1 MATALKG
8 ELIHLKE
15 KMARFAKQYIAS
27 RDDLHVLDAFPHD
40 IWNKMG
46 EENLLGINIPAEYGG
61 LGGNSLSIAVAGE
74 MLTQK
79 GHNLGIAVS
88 WLIHH
93 AVSRFLIMDFGNKR
107 QHEMYLNKL
116 ASGRITAS
124 IAVSEPKRGA
134 HPKYIETSANRQGDS
149 FVLNGEKTYLTNGPI
164 ADLFIVIGI
173 TEVSGGKKSFTAFI
187 VPKETEG
194 LSLTE
199 PMKLDFFR
207 PAPHGGIVLSRCLVP
222 ASNILGKEGFAY
234 ENMVK
239 PFRDMEDALM
249 MGPLVGGI
257 EIQFEVLLSLIVKQG
272 IDKTDDL
279 KKDLGKLQSIIHTLR
294 IIAYEAASM
303 VDSSVK
309 HPEFL
314 SLLVSFRDLS
324 RQFQDIFE
332 LLINSAGIEYNT
344 DLHRITN
351 DMIHGTGMGKNI
363 ARIKLK
369 KIGEKRLS
377 GKEYDEL
384 AL

>member
-8 ELIHLKE
+8 ELSHLKE
-15 KMARFAKQYIAS
+15 EMARFAKQHIAS
-27 RDDLHVLDAFPHD
+27 RDDLHALDAFPRD
-40 IWNKMG
+40 IWGKMG
-46 EENLLGINIPAEYGG
+46 EENLLGINLPKEYGG
-61 LGGNSLSIAVAGE
+61 RGGNSLSLAVAGE
-74 MLTQK
+74 ILTQK

-93 AVSRFLIMDFGNKR
+93 VVSRFLIMDFGDNR
-107 QHEMYLNKL
+107 QHEMYLNRL
-116 ASGRITAS
+116 ASGRITPS
-124 IAVSEPKRGA
+124 IAVSEPKRGT

-173 TEVSGGKKSFTAFI
+173 TEVSEGKKRFTAFI

-234 ENMVK
+234 EKMVK

-249 MGPLVGGI
+249 MGPMIGGI
-257 EIQFEVLLSLIVKQG
+257 ESQFEVLLSLIVKQG

-279 KKDLGKLQSIIHTLR
+279 KKDLGRLQSIIHTLR
-294 IIAYEAASM
+294 IIAYEGASM
-303 VDSSVK
+303 VDSPVK

-314 SLLVSFRDLS
+314 SLLVSFRHLS
-324 RQFQDIFE
+324 RQFQDLFE
-332 LLINSAGIEYNT
+332 LLVDSAGIEYNT
-344 DLHRITN
+344 ALHRITN
-351 DMIHGTGMGKNI
+351 DMVHGIGIGKNI
-363 ARIKLK
+363 AQLKLK

-377 GKEYDEL
+377 GKESDEL
-384 AL
+384 A

>member
-15 KMARFAKQYIAS
+15 EMGRFAKEHIAT
-27 RDDLHVLDAFPHD
+27 RDDLHALDTFPRD
-40 IWNKMG
+40 IWDKMG
-46 EENLLGINIPAEYGG
+46 EENLLGVNIPKEYGG
-61 LGGNSLSIAVAGE
+61 RGGNSLSIAVAGE
-74 MLTQK
+74 MLTQE

-93 AVSRFLIMDFGNKR
+93 AVSRFIIMDFGDKR
-107 QHEMYLNKL
+107 QHEMYLKRL

-134 HPKYIETSANRQGDS
+134 HPKYIETSADRQGDS

-173 TEVSGGKKSFTAFI
+173 TEVREGKKRFTAFI

-234 ENMVK
+234 EDMVK
-239 PFRDMEDALM
+239 PFRDLEDALM
-249 MGPLVGGI
+249 MGPMIGGI
-257 EIQFEVLLSLIVKQG
+257 ESQFEVLLGVIVQQC

-279 KKDLGKLQSIIHTLR
+279 KKDLGRLQSIIHTLR

-303 VDSSVK
+303 VDSPVK
-309 HPEFL
+309 PPEFL
-314 SLLVSFRDLS
+314 SLLVSFRNLS
-324 RQFQDIFE
+324 RQFQDHFE
-332 LLINSAGIEYNT
+332 LLVNSAGIEYNT
-344 DLHRITN
+344 ALRRITN
-351 DMIHGTGMGKNI
+351 DMVHGMGMGKNI
-363 ARIKLK
+363 TQLKLK

-377 GKEYDEL
+377 RKEPDEL
-384 AL
+384 A